1 MTNTS
6 LLVQWNNR
14 TSYEGFERIHLNV
27 KGPNFTMNVNVSS
40 DTSTYTIT
48 GLTPGMVYDIL
59 CFVSNDS
66 VPSLQNI
73 SLSAYTSKY
82 TLFKSAHTTEL
93 YTGFEVF
100 F

>member
-1 MTNTS
+1 
-6 LLVQWNNR
+6 
-14 TSYEGFERIHLNV
+14 
-27 KGPNFTMNVNVSS
+27 MNVNVSS

-100 F
+100 FWWNKLFNWFVYMSYESATDI